1 MLSRFTAESPQW
13 VAVIHFSSHQICR
26 SSDSAKPG
34 LFERSHT
41 SPSRRPPWDFSWNK
55 RGSIDRYL
63 GIYKRVRQRT
73 MMMMNTTTII
83 TIPRQKFQ
91 RRIAASKIPIVPK
104 PRLCVTAAVFLRTM
118 MMIMMMMLSPPRSF
132 RATLPYTV
140 NGFGVLSLLAVPP
153 LHHQRQQYHYDDDDA
168 SSRRY
173 RGRITTTTEYRRR
186 ITTTAAKDPE
196 DSSSSS
202 FTSHPTIGTTA
213 SSAPSSSVSAA
224 KPVETTTAT
233 TTSSSS
239 SSSVWDTVGTWPL
252 IQSIQSNLDTISD
265 GWVLSYANLTPDTP
279 TTAAGRLFLATN
291 LAYGIVG
298 TILLQNYHDIS
309 FGVCCEVI
317 TVLSFNY
324 HYQQLRN
331 VDRNAVRLSLLCD
344 YIGAAI
350 SILLGLYYVII
361 EPLLLF
367 LSTAS
372 SLTMEINAMLLT
384 LQSLQLECVIC
395 SIVSVLLLV
404 SCWIYEVGKPYMILH
419 GLWHIASA
427 YAGYLI
433 GTYHYSYVTMLAT
446 IMASQ

>member
-1 MLSRFTAESPQW
+1 
-13 VAVIHFSSHQICR
+13 
-26 SSDSAKPG
+26 
-34 LFERSHT
+34 
-41 SPSRRPPWDFSWNK
+41 
-55 RGSIDRYL
+55 
-63 GIYKRVRQRT
+63 
-73 MMMMNTTTII
+73 MMVMMNTTTII

-91 RRIAASKIPIVPK
+91 RQIAASSRIPVVPK
-104 PRLCVTAAVFLRTM
+104 PRLCVTAAGFLLTM
-118 MMIMMMMLSPPRSF
+118 MMMMMMMMMMLSPPRSF
-132 RATLPYTV
+132 RDTLPYTV
-140 NGFGVLSLLAVPP
+140 NRFGVLSLVVVPP
-153 LHHQRQQYHYDDDDA
+153 LHQRQPYHYDNA

-173 RGRITTTTEYRRR
+173 RGRTTTTGYHRR
-186 ITTTAAKDPE
+186 ITVTAAATKDSK
-196 DSSSSS
+196 DSSSS

-224 KPVETTTAT
+224 NPVETTTTTKLVPPRTTTLT

-239 SSSVWDTVGTWPL
+239 SSFSVWDTVGTWPL

-279 TTAAGRLFLATN
+279 TTAAGRWFLATN

-367 LSTAS
+367 LSTSS

-446 IMASQ
+446 VMASQ

>member
-1 MLSRFTAESPQW
+1 MKNHHHDEILIENNNIDMMDNVQKYTGGNST
-13 VAVIHFSSHQICR
+13 
-26 SSDSAKPG
+26 
-34 LFERSHT
+34 T
-41 SPSRRPPWDFSWNK
+41 
-55 RGSIDRYL
+55 GSND
-63 GIYKRVRQRT
+63 V
-73 MMMMNTTTII
+73 
-83 TIPRQKFQ
+83 
-91 RRIAASKIPIVPK
+91 
-104 PRLCVTAAVFLRTM
+104 
-118 MMIMMMMLSPPRSF
+118 
-132 RATLPYTV
+132 
-140 NGFGVLSLLAVPP
+140 
-153 LHHQRQQYHYDDDDA
+153 
-168 SSRRY
+168 
-173 RGRITTTTEYRRR
+173 
-186 ITTTAAKDPE
+186 PE

-213 SSAPSSSVSAA
+213 SSAPSSSASTA

-239 SSSVWDTVGTWPL
+239 FSVWNTVGTWPL

-446 IMASQ
+446 VMASQ